1 MTSPDF
7 PSISG
12 WLGFMHNL
20 QRKLSIDYV
29 NLKFNGIAVSVHEI
43 NLPDTIFTWCKID
56 ASF

>member
-1 MTSPDF
+1 MKQVLLIPQIKIHNANALSSPYTIGF

-29 NLKFNGIAVSVHEI
+29 
-43 NLPDTIFTWCKID
+43 
-56 ASF
+56 